1 MFKRISPFIAV
12 FAVLSLNS
20 SAAVAMPWDVDMY
33 RQQSLVPGEVARA
46 PVKGTIP
53 VGYKPWKMT
62 TEEASKK
69 LENPV
74 AFSAYSIKAGKRLWT
89 ANCLT
94 CHGALGDA
102 KGPVSQAMAVPNI
115 LGEFY
120 GAKPDGSIYGILMNG
135 GSNMPRYGYKF
146 SEEERWHLVNYVR
159 HLQGKKAEGLQ

>member
-1 MFKRISPFIAV
+1 MVKRISRFISV
-12 FAVLSLNS
+12 FALLSLTSS
-20 SAAVAMPWDVDMY
+20 SAYAMPWDVDMY

-53 VGYKPWKMT
+53 VGYKPWKLT

-69 LENPV
+69 LANPIP
-74 AFSAYSIKAGKRLWT
+74 ASAYSLKTGKRLWS

-94 CHGALGDA
+94 CHGPLGNA
-102 KGPVSQAMAVPNI
+102 KGPVSQAMAVPDI
-115 LGEFY
+115 TGEFY
-120 GAKPDGSIYGILMNG
+120 GSKADGSIYGVLMNG

-159 HLQGKKAEGLQ
+159 HLQGKKGEGLQ